1 MEFFGMTHYGPQ
13 NYIKDSMRTEYKEP
27 IIKEEVKP
35 LVEKVIVYSTLP
47 TKIVRPD
54 IDVIRVI
61 DCYIGRVNGFA
72 YGSTQRFIKM
82 KRKGVIKPVG
92 PCDMY
97 RFPPTTSIEYGWWQH
112 DTDLLSKTW
121 YKLEHRHPQPASPN
135 TLILDKVRKNNKYAT
150 LF

>member
-1 MEFFGMTHYGPQ
+1 
-13 NYIKDSMRTEYKEP
+13 MRGEYQEPMSKED
-27 IIKEEVKP
+27 VKP
-35 LVEKVIVYSTLP
+35 LLQNIQKYSTLP
-47 TKIVRPD
+47 AKIERPNA
-54 IDVIRVI
+54 DVIRVI

-72 YGSTQRFIKM
+72 YGSKQRFIKM

-97 RFPPTTSIEYGWWQH
+97 RFPPTSSVEYGWWQH
-112 DTDLLSKTW
+112 DPVITNSTW
-121 YKLEHRHPQPASPN
+121 HHTYPKHPQPASPN